1 MSEII
6 CRISNVIPGGS
17 RAARWF
23 EEHRRSCLHCQADAA
38 RLRGVA
44 RDLGGLEAEMLRAP
58 GGLHTQV
65 MATLPPQDASNPR
78 RLLLVRVV
86 ARWVTGIGVA
96 VATMAAILGRRA
108 RQKT

>member
-1 MSEII
+1 MSGIV
-6 CRISNVIPGGS
+6 CRIANVVPGWS
-17 RAARWF
+17 RAARWL
-23 EEHRRSCLHCQADAA
+23 EGHRRSCLHCQADAA
-38 RLRGVA
+38 KLRGVA
-44 RDLGGLEAEMLRAP
+44 RDLGGLEGEMLRAP

-78 RLLLVRVV
+78 RPLLIRVV

-96 VATMAAILGRRA
+96 AATLAAILGRRA